1 MRFNSAVFG
10 AALLLFA
17 AAMMAHTRSFPEMP
31 GQDYGPALF
40 PLLIGVALSI
50 CGVLLVFQGIASR
63 RDVPLMRLGGWA
75 YAPRQRVNFALVV
88 LALVFY
94 ILASNHLG
102 FVPTA
107 FVILAVLLFRFGTPL
122 VASVSVAAAATL
134 VIHTLFA
141 RFLLV
146 PLPWGLLQPIAW

>member
-10 AALLLFA
+10 VVLLLFS
-17 AAMMAHTRSFPEMP
+17 AAMMAYTRTFPEMP

-40 PLLIGVALSI
+40 PLLIGIALSI
-50 CGVLLVFQGIASR
+50 CGVLLVFQGIRSR
-63 RDVPLMRLGGWA
+63 RNVPLVVLGDWA
-75 YAPRQRVNFALVV
+75 HEPRQRVNFALVV
-88 LALVFY
+88 AALIFY
-94 ILASNHLG
+94 IAVSEYLG

-107 FVILAVLLFRFGTPL
+107 FVILAVLLVRFGTPL
-122 VASVSVAAAATL
+122 VTSLSVAAAATL
-134 VIHTLFA
+134 VVHTLFA